1 MADQNQQIAEAMERV
16 NREMDLFGRVTQ
28 ETADQLTDA
37 KVGIKGFS
45 EATRIAGGVVSKLAD
60 AGMQAAGAMYEGK
73 KGASAFNDSVKSMGE
88 SAEIAGAALALLIPG
103 GPAIKLLVAGIG
115 AAAGAYAKYTAAAN
129 KMSDDL
135 YSGFSKLGKSGA
147 AASDGLTGVYKDLTK
162 LGMGMQDLD
171 SYVKIIGENS
181 KDLAMFGG
189 SVFQGRKQF
198 VEMGAAMQD
207 SRKSLMAL
215 GMSQDEIAAGAA
227 KYLSLQTRT
236 GQAQTKTTTELA
248 EGAKKYLVEMD
259 GLSKLTGQTRQ
270 EMENQMEAARSEQRF
285 RAKLDEMRANG
296 QTKQADELEKANLI
310 LSSRSKEAGQA
321 FRDLSTGMVTTEAAQ
336 KGLIG
341 SNGELL
347 KQSQRIADGQATAAE
362 GVGVASEAIGKFA
375 KDNRSLALTGV
386 FEEVGLKYSE
396 SAELANFTAKD
407 ITAALQKIKTEQ
419 EGQQAAAKGGGD
431 ALLAAQV
438 SLRDEQIQA
447 TKSLQDFVFDGTVP
461 ATQKMISLAKATAAA
476 GKGLNE
482 LFKNGEAGTGE
493 YGQAGT
499 GSMAGSLASTGAGA
513 AAGAAAGS
521 LLGPVGTVVGAAA
534 GGAAGFFGYDL
545 LGGSSGGGKTAGTA
559 GATMPGPGEINP
571 SDYIK
576 FTGNT
581 GDEEHFN
588 KLAPQVREAFLNMAQ
603 QYNAMN
609 PGKKLQLN
617 SAFRS
622 PEEQAKTDSGTNP
635 KAAPGM
641 SLHQQGRAIDINSS
655 QVQELRSSGLLSRSG
670 FRPLEGDPPHI
681 FMQKGGIAEGP
692 IDGYPATL
700 HGTEAVVPLPDG
712 KSIPVNINQKDATR
726 TQEQKPFE
734 LDQKSMFEGFANSPM
749 LDIILSK
756 KIPGFGLASNA
767 SDAADTAMSNKDL
780 ANKVLEI
787 ASMINPTVR
796 VVSVLADTFK
806 AMSNIPKVDASEL
819 AKPDQ
824 TQTTAA
830 IGGEIK
836 SAIKE
841 ISTMK
846 TTTTDPELTA
856 LLQDLVREQRA
867 ANDISTKILQ
877 VSAN

>member
-45 EATRIAGGVVSKLAD
+45 EATRTAGAVLGKLAD
-60 AGMQAAGAMYEGK
+60 AGMQAAGAMYDGK
-73 KGASAFNDSVKSMGE
+73 KGAAAFNDSVKSMGE

-135 YSGFSKLGKSGA
+135 FTGFSKLSKSGA
-147 AASDGLTGVYKDLTK
+147 SASDGLSGVYKDLTK

-171 SYVKIIGENS
+171 KYVDIVNANS
-181 KDLAMFGG
+181 KDLAMLGG

-198 VEMGAAMQD
+198 VEMGAALQD

-215 GMSQDEIAAGAA
+215 GMSQDEIAQGAA

-236 GQAQTKTTTELA
+236 GQAQTKTTAELA
-248 EGAKKYLVEMD
+248 DGAKKYLVEMD

-296 QTKQADELEKANLI
+296 QAKQADELEKANLI

-347 KQSQRIADGQATAAE
+347 RQSQRIADGQATAAE
-362 GVGVASEAIGKFA
+362 GVGEASQAIGKFA

-396 SAELANFTAKD
+396 SSELANFTAKD
-407 ITAALQKIKTEQ
+407 ITKALQNIKTEQ
-419 EGQQAAAKGGGD
+419 EKQQEAAKGGGD
-431 ALLAAQV
+431 ALLAAQIT
-438 SLRDEQIQA
+438 LRDEQIAA

-482 LFKNGEAGTGE
+482 LFKDGEAGKGE
-493 YGQAGT
+493 YGQGGT

-513 AAGAAAGS
+513 LAGAAAGS
-521 LLGPVGTVVGAAA
+521 LLGPVGTVIGGAAGGVAGYLGYDLFGGTGAAPTGA
-534 GGAAGFFGYDL
+534 GGAA
-545 LGGSSGGGKTAGTA
+545 
-559 GATMPGPGEINP
+559 ATGPVEIKP
-571 SDYIK
+571 SDVIK
-576 FTGNT
+576 FTSGT

-609 PGKKLQLN
+609 PGKKLQMN
-617 SAFRS
+617 SGFRS
-622 PEEQAKTDSGTNP
+622 PEEQANTDSKGNP

-641 SLHQQGRAIDINSS
+641 SLHQQGRAIDINSN
-655 QVQELRSSGLLSRSG
+655 QRNELVSSGLLSRNG
-670 FRPLEGDPPHI
+670 FKPLEGDPPHI
-681 FMQKGGIAEGP
+681 FMQKGGIADGP
-692 IDGYPATL
+692 VEGYPATL

-712 KSIPVNINQKDATR
+712 KTIPVNINQKDVPSTP
-726 TQEQKPFE
+726 EQQPVA
-734 LDQKSMFEGFANSPM
+734 LDQKSMFKDFANSPM
-749 LDIILSK
+749 LDVILSK
-756 KIPGFGLASNA
+756 KIPALGLASNM
-767 SDAADTAMSNKDL
+767 SGAADTVKSDQDL
-780 ANKVLEI
+780 ASKVLEI
-787 ASMINPTVR
+787 AAMINPTVR
-796 VVSVLADTFK
+796 VVSVLADSFK
-806 AMSNIPKVDASEL
+806 AISNIPKVDAAEIS
-819 AKPDQ
+819 KPDQ
-824 TQTTAA
+824 TQATAA

-836 SAIKE
+836 SAMKE

-856 LLQDLVREQRA
+856 LLQDLVREQRT
-867 ANDISTKILQ
+867 ANDISAKILQ